1 MDIQAKLNGVD
12 FYEGYGVVFTN
23 GLKNMEVPPELKEA
37 ESYDWPDEDGTDE
50 LLIEVYKDTDV
61 SLNCVLHA
69 SDLQSAIVRKD
80 SLVEVLT
87 EPRYKQFWVASTN
100 KTYFIKYRG
109 IPKDSFEWLDTQT
122 ISFKLD
128 LTIKRNTAGIEVI
141 GGIYFG
147 PMAVRPTTAAA
158 IKTLP
163 SDVNTLREVK
173 LQTGLN
179 RIMVIA
185 LPQGLVISNAYDDT
199 SLEEL
204 TSEYMS
210 TALTIDNQPYS
221 IYTMETAVAYPE
233 NHEHIIT
240 ITNG

>member
-1 MDIQAKLNGVD
+1 MTGQMKMVR
-12 FYEGYGVVFTN
+12 
-23 GLKNMEVPPELKEA
+23 M
-37 ESYDWPDEDGTDE
+37 SCW
-50 LLIEVYKDTDV
+50 YKDTDV

-109 IPKDSFEWLDTQT
+109 ISSFEWMDAQT
-122 ISFKLD
+122 IQFKLD

-147 PMAVRPTTAAA
+147 PMAVRPTTAAQV
-158 IKTLP
+158 KTLP
-163 SDVNTLREVK
+163 SDVNTLRNVTIN
-173 LQTGLN
+173 TGLN

-204 TSEYMS
+204 TSEYAR
-210 TALTIDNQPYS
+210 TTLTIDGKLYS
-221 IYTMETAVAYPE
+221 IYTMELAKAYSE

>member
-50 LLIEVYKDTDV
+50 LLTSVLKDTDV
-61 SLNCVLHA
+61 SLDCALRGN
-69 SDLQSAIVRKD
+69 DLQDAKTRKD
-80 SLVEVLT
+80 ALVSVLK

-100 KTYFIKYRG
+100 ETYFVKYRG
-109 IPKDSFEWLDTQT
+109 ISSFDFVNPTVMR
-122 ISFKLD
+122 FKLD
-128 LTIKRNTAGIEVI
+128 LTIKRNTSGIEVI

-163 SDVNTLREVK
+163 SDVNTLRTVT
-173 LQTGLN
+173 LNTGLN

-204 TSEYMS
+204 TSEYVR
-210 TALTIDNQPYS
+210 TTLTVDNQPYS
-221 IYTMETAVAYPE
+221 IYTMELAKAYSE